1 MAWVFF
7 AFFIIVPLLEILAF
21 IEVGSF
27 IGALPTLGFT
37 LLTAVIGAA
46 IVRRQGLQIIGEAR
60 QRLADNQIPLTSAL
74 HGGFLLLAG
83 ILLLTPGFV
92 TDMVGFLLLIPPLRL
107 LIAKQA
113 WKWLK
118 GRAEVQVETVRARRE
133 SARQPTVIDG
143 EAVEIDVRTP
153 PEPPREEVSP
163 WASERHGR

>member
-21 IEVGSF
+21 IEVGSL
-27 IGALPTLGFT
+27 IGALPTLGLT
-37 LLTAVIGAA
+37 LLTAIVGAA
-46 IVRRQGLQIIGEAR
+46 IVRRQGLRIIGEAR
-60 QRLADNQIPLTSAL
+60 QRLADNQLPLTSAL

-118 GRAEVQVETVRARRE
+118 GRAEVRVETVRARRE
-133 SARQPTVIDG
+133 SPRQPTVIDG

-153 PEPPREEVSP
+153 PEPPRDEPSP
-163 WASERHGR
+163 WASEGHGR

>member
-1 MAWVFF
+1 LAWVFF

-153 PEPPREEVSP
+153 PEPPRDEPSP
-163 WASERHGR
+163 WASEGHGR